1 MLRVFNV
8 FLMVMLLASANGAVL
23 PPPARAQ
30 SVIQSVNPVLVGT
43 SDLPRSRHTK
53 YGELAASWNTN
64 TVHAIAVNGDHRKND
79 TFYWRKQDSSVNF
92 PDPVDLGDAGGQTDY
107 TGADV
112 ATAWHNQNV
121 VVAVWLDQDTDR
133 IYFRR
138 SDDGGQTW
146 GGARIVHQGG
156 GFPVTP
162 KVGIRSFA
170 DGSLGE
176 VVITWRDPESFYY
189 TICNAQGE
197 GCIGRQYLDGSQ
209 AQKAY
214 GQAAIA
220 VGPNGALG
228 IAYVTS
234 ATVYARIWDAT
245 KSGAAALATR
255 ETVAGQNS
263 LDRYFDTT
271 MAIDRNGAIFVAY
284 RRLDRKLETG
294 GADQGDVFFSERKGP
309 NTWPRS
315 RINNVQSR
323 GTVAIAT
330 DQTGSLHF
338 FWVRA
343 RDGAN
348 EYFYT
353 KRLPDGSF
361 TNNYIGSSPVFIANG
376 MVAGTVSDWAYG
388 HGALEAFVPGGQV
401 MRYYLFRTLGDNCL
415 AQTITIGNALSG
427 TNPPVVR
434 DPTVVG
440 TISASAGCT
449 PAEQRVV
456 LNAQDAN
463 APATAWSG
471 AYNVPITNL
480 EQCTQTV
487 NVQLRANNR
496 NQFDP
501 QWRSVTFIADP
512 QAAGTPIDAA
522 VEVMNP
528 KMFGVIPP
536 TFSPIAPPAGD
547 LFSEGASAGDPGYTR
562 IDQMHV
568 RIADIGDCSG
578 IAEFK
583 VLFDDNATLYQS
595 AAIAGTYA
603 SNLPLPPQA
612 PSTALAAGETLFRLQ
627 VFDRAGNSFT
637 FPRRMVY
644 DPPGENGEGRPVLNV
659 SATNLATET
668 NTLTILRE
676 LIINTVVVTDNLYRR
691 GESVPT
697 RGYENV
703 QTPPNSSDP
712 TKQFWGFWIAVEYL
726 GKGANAVTQ
735 YPEIPTGGLTFANLR
750 WQAVEV
756 PNAAAG
762 ARVRFNL
769 FDGVLDRTASSPTNG
784 FGPDLT
790 KDGTYRVYVKA
801 LDGAGN
807 ASDATYTTTLTL
819 DPGYEVVTIRLPI
832 IRR

>member
-1 MLRVFNV
+1 MLRIVN
-8 FLMVMLLASANGAVL
+8 LLLACMLLASASVAL
-23 PPPARAQ
+23 HAPQARAQ
-30 SVIQSVNPVLVGT
+30 AVVQSVVPILVGT

-64 TVHAIAVNGDHRKND
+64 TVHAIAVNGDNRRND
-79 TFYWRKQDSSVNF
+79 TFYWRKQDSAINF
-92 PDPVDLGDAGGQTDY
+92 PEPADLGDAGGQTDY

-176 VVITWRDPESFYY
+176 VVITWRDPESFYF

-197 GCIGRQYLDGSQ
+197 GCIGRQYLDGGDRE
-209 AQKAY
+209 KAY

-234 ATVYARIWDAT
+234 ATVYARIWDPT
-245 KSGAAALATR
+245 KSGAAALAAR
-255 ETVAGQNS
+255 ETVAAQNP

-271 MAIDRNGAIFVAY
+271 MAITPSGAIFVAY

-309 NTWPRS
+309 NNWPRS

-323 GTVAIAT
+323 GAVAVAA

-343 RDGAN
+343 RDGAS

-376 MVAGTVSDWAYG
+376 MVTATVSDWAYG

-401 MRYYLFRTLGDNCL
+401 MRYYLLRTPGDNCI
-415 AQTITIGNALSG
+415 AQTITIGNALPN

-440 TISASAGCT
+440 TISASPGCT

-463 APATAWSG
+463 APATPWSG

-480 EQCTQTV
+480 EQCRQTV

-501 QWRSVTFIADP
+501 QWRSITFIADP
-512 QAAGTPIDAA
+512 AAAGTPVDAA

-528 KMFGVIPP
+528 KMFGAIPA
-536 TFSPIAPPAGD
+536 TFSPVTPAGD
-547 LFSEGASAGDPGYTR
+547 LIGDGASHGDPGYTR
-562 IDQMHV
+562 IDQMHL
-568 RIADIGDCSG
+568 RIADIGDCTGLTAYNVLYDNNAAFQSG
-578 IAEFK
+578 TMSGGF
-583 VLFDDNATLYQS
+583 
-595 AAIAGTYA
+595 A

-612 PSTALAAGETLFRLQ
+612 PNTALAPGETLFRVQ

-637 FPRRMVY
+637 LPRRMVY
-644 DPPGENGEGRPVLNV
+644 DPSGTNGEGRPVMDLSQTNI
-659 SATNLATET
+659 ATDT

-676 LIINTVVVTDNLYRR
+676 LIINTIVVTDNLYRR

-697 RGYENV
+697 RGYTNN

-712 TKQFWGFWIAVEYL
+712 TKQFWGLWIAVEYL
-726 GKGANAVTQ
+726 GKGANAVAQ
-735 YPEIPTGGLTFANLR
+735 YPPLPHGGLTFNNLR

-756 PNAAAG
+756 PNAATG

-769 FDGVLDRTASSPTNG
+769 FGGVLDRTAPSPTNG

-807 ASDATYTTTLTL
+807 ASNETFITTLTL
-819 DPGYEVVTIRLPI
+819 DPGYSVVTIRLPI
-832 IRR
+832 IGR

>member
-1 MLRVFNV
+1 MNRMLFALTILVLTVSAWGAPGTQRRFDRLSASRFDALSAPSALAQAPEIIFIGQETVRFSDNV
-8 FLMVMLLASANGAVL
+8 KYPQIRSRGGTVHLAGSAGSGDNNVARYWFKIADGTTSITATTRL
-23 PPPARAQ
+23 GPAIGQPNFA
-30 SVIQSVNPVLVGT
+30 T
-43 SDLPRSRHTK
+43 SDLTIAPNGQI
-53 YGELAASWNTN
+53 YVVWNHIADQAIYLLSSNESTPWN
-64 TVHAIAVNGDHRKND
+64 PDDRKTVIR
-79 TFYWRKQDSSVNF
+79 
-92 PDPVDLGDAGGQTDY
+92 
-107 TGADV
+107 
-112 ATAWHNQNV
+112 
-121 VVAVWLDQDTDR
+121 
-133 IYFRR
+133 
-138 SDDGGQTW
+138 
-146 GGARIVHQGG
+146 GG
-156 GFPVTP
+156 GF
-162 KVGIRSFA
+162 R
-170 DGSLGE
+170 
-176 VVITWRDPESFYY
+176 
-189 TICNAQGE
+189 
-197 GCIGRQYLDGSQ
+197 
-209 AQKAY
+209 
-214 GQAAIA
+214 
-220 VGPNGALG
+220 
-228 IAYVTS
+228 
-234 ATVYARIWDAT
+234 VYPRV
-245 KSGAAALATR
+245 AAANNRLWVVWSQDGR
-255 ETVAGQNS
+255 F
-263 LDRYFDTT
+263 RYRTT
-271 MAIDRNGAIFVAY
+271 TDV
-284 RRLDRKLETG
+284 TG
-294 GADQGDVFFSERKGP
+294 GSGWS
-309 NTWPRS
+309 
-315 RINNVQSR
+315 
-323 GTVAIAT
+323 GTQTVSGLESLNQPSVAV
-330 DQTGSLHF
+330 S
-338 FWVRA
+338 
-343 RDGAN
+343 
-348 EYFYT
+348 
-353 KRLPDGSF
+353 PDGSRMAVA
-361 TNNYIGSSPVFIANG
+361 YGSSGGDIYVGIWNGSGFTERRILDNQFYLADPTIAFGPDNRIWVAWRAVESRIYVAREDDQGNFPVSQLDSAE
-376 MVAGTVSDWAYG
+376 AYGTVSISVDPQGQAHLFWVGNRGDGWKVYYARQGTDGSWGFRIVDPGAFIASGMGTVTVTDFAYG
-388 HGALEAFVPGGQV
+388 HGVVEYFGGSGLV
-401 MRYYLFRTLGDNCL
+401 TRYYLFRSLGGNCL
-415 AQTITIGNALSG
+415 AQTITIGNALPG

-496 NQFDP
+496 SQFDP

-528 KMFGVIPP
+528 NMFGVIPP

-562 IDQMHV
+562 IGQMHV

-578 IAEFK
+578 IAAFN
-583 VLFDDNATLYQS
+583 VLFDDNATLHQAVQITS
-595 AAIAGTYA
+595 TYA

-612 PSTALAAGETLFRLQ
+612 PSTALAAGETLFRLR
-627 VFDRAGNSFT
+627 VFDRAGNSVS

-644 DPPGENGEGRPVLNV
+644 DPPGANGEGRPVMDL
-659 SATNLATET
+659 SQTNLTPNT

-726 GKGANAVTQ
+726 GKGANAVTL
-735 YPEIPTGGLTFANLR
+735 YPAIPTGGLTFANLR

-832 IRR
+832 IGR